1 MTETQNTW
9 TETDS
14 AIYRQLATVAVPAR
28 EAQIATLLTLM
39 PFGPQDPFHAV
50 ELASGEGALSYAL
63 LDCFPNVSLLALD
76 GSEKMRTHTA
86 ANLEQFALRAAVGAF
101 DITAS
106 DWYDQLEGADVVVS
120 SLCVHH
126 LSGQGKRELFAAICR
141 HLSSKGALL
150 LADLVMPQRP
160 EAQTLFADTWDQAA
174 ETQSKAKTDSSQLYE
189 LFIREQWNYYHYPDP
204 VDQPS
209 PLFEQLSWLKT
220 AGFAVVDCFWL
231 QAGYAIYGG
240 YKTGTASTS
249 PGVSYA
255 RALRS
260 AKTALAAIS

>member
-14 AIYRQLATVAVPAR
+14 ATYRQLAAVAVPAR
-28 EAQIATLLTLM
+28 EAQIATLLTLL
-39 PFGPQDPFHAV
+39 PFGPQDPFRLV

-63 LDCFPNVSLLALD
+63 LDCFPKASLLALD
-76 GSEKMRTHTA
+76 GSEKMRSHTA
-86 ANLEQFALRAAVGAF
+86 ANLERFAPRAAVGAF

-106 DWYDQLEGADVVVS
+106 DWYDQLEGVDVVVS

-126 LSGQGKRELFAAICR
+126 LSGQGKRELFAAIYR
-141 HLSSKGALL
+141 RLSPRGALL

-160 EAQTLFADTWDQAA
+160 EAQTLFADTWDRAA
-174 ETQSKAKTDSSQLYE
+174 ETQSMVKTGSPQLYE
-189 LFIREQWNYYHYPDP
+189 LFVREQWNYYRYPDP

-209 PLFEQLSWLKT
+209 PLFEQLSWLEA

-231 QAGYAIYGG
+231 QAGHAIYGG

-255 RALRS
+255 QALH
-260 AKTALAAIS
+260 AAEIALATIS